1 MANTTISTEVNTETP
16 ISCVS
21 DVEGYGAVEGLLEG
35 LLEEWLEGLLEATV
49 DGDADGLALGAN
61 LVVGE

>member
-16 ISCVS
+16 ISRVS
-21 DVEGYGAVEGLLEG
+21 DVEGYGAVEGLLE
-35 LLEEWLEGLLEATV
+35 ERLEGLLEATV